1 MHKLA
6 FVLTVTAGVLG
17 LPYSASG
24 VPELLFEFSQMGNGG
39 GAPETDFRVQVV
51 LRHSPDHSPSDA
63 VYFGLGVFWADGE
76 SGIVDFTS
84 DTDPNFEE
92 FATRLTD
99 GVDELV
105 APLALDVDNVGTG
118 SVALES
124 EWGFGS
130 PDLVGNSLDFIRLI
144 VDDVRVEPWEPEP
157 GVEGFLADVDFTFQF
172 WGTPIPEPS
181 TLMLLM
187 VGCVIA
193 RPKREQAR
201 TRNEHATLH

>member
-6 FVLTVTAGVLG
+6 CALTITAALLG
-17 LPYSASG
+17 LPYSANG
-24 VPELLFEFSQMGNGG
+24 APELLLEFSRTGNGG

-51 LRHSPDHSPSDA
+51 LQHSPDYVSLDSI
-63 VYFGLGVFWADGE
+63 YLGLGVFWEDGE

-84 DTDPNFEE
+84 DTDPQFDE
-92 FATRLTD
+92 FAARITD
-99 GVDELV
+99 GVDEFV
-105 APLALDVDNVGTG
+105 SPLALDVDNVGG
-118 SVALES
+118 GGIALES

-130 PDLVGNSLDFIRLI
+130 PDLVGNRLDFVRLI

-157 GVEGFLADVDFTFQF
+157 GIEGFLADVDFTFQF

-193 RPKREQAR
+193 HPKRKQAR
-201 TRNEHATLH
+201 IRNRHTTLR

>member
-1 MHKLA
+1 MHKFA
-6 FVLTVTAGVLG
+6 IILTVTAGVLG
-17 LPYSASG
+17 LPYSANG
-24 VPELLFEFSQMGNGG
+24 APELLFELNRTGNGG

-51 LRHSPDHSPSDA
+51 LRHSPDYWSLDS
-63 VYFGLGVFWADGE
+63 VRLGLGVFWEDGD
-76 SGIVDFTS
+76 SGIVDFNT
-84 DTDPNFEE
+84 DTDPQYDE
-92 FATRLTD
+92 FAARITD
-99 GVDELV
+99 GVDEFV
-105 APLALDVDNVGTG
+105 APFILNANNIGAG
-118 SVALES
+118 GVALES

-130 PDLVGNSLDFIRLI
+130 PDLVGNRLDFIRLI

-157 GVEGFLADVDFTFQF
+157 GLEGFSGAVDFTFQF

-201 TRNEHATLH
+201 TRNRHATLR